1 MHGHRTPPP
10 PPPCVL
16 SVPQCLPVF
25 RGRDRDRSSVG
36 EGRAHVLILPV
47 RVVPFR
53 YRTPAHEEPVVSP
66 ELVTPTLDAAKT
78 PDADDA
84 DAEVWELQRK
94 DMLLGNVLGVGH
106 FGKVC
111 MAKLRVPWGGEI
123 DVAVKMAKADRMTSQ
138 AFLGEASKL
147 KKLQHR
153 NIVRVY
159 GLCTTTLTSI

>member
-1 MHGHRTPPP
+1 M
-10 PPPCVL
+10 
-16 SVPQCLPVF
+16 
-25 RGRDRDRSSVG
+25 
-36 EGRAHVLILPV
+36 
-47 RVVPFR
+47 
-53 YRTPAHEEPVVSP
+53 VSP
-66 ELVTPTLDAAKT
+66 ELVTPTLDAAKP

-84 DAEVWELQRK
+84 DAEVWELARK

-159 GLCTTTLTSI
+159 GLCTYNDFDINLTHLRSVAPTKPSFAVPYRVVCIADSDSRCCCAHLPCFRLCCVRIGATRHQRGPHLHRL